1 MATPGLLPVCS
12 ATMIA
17 VDLSSK
23 IYKRSGATVFHK
35 TKEAFGDL
43 SNMAAGYPIKIN
55 GTHILTSEALYQACR
70 YPHLPDIQKA
80 IISEASP
87 MAAKMKSKPYR
98 KSHSRPDWEEQKVA
112 IMEWCLRTKLAMN
125 RTEFSRFLLATKDKP
140 IVEQSA
146 KDPFWGALVVD
157 DDTLKGQN
165 ILGQLLVGLREEIK
179 AGNVEHGFV
188 EPLSIPDFML
198 YGQPIP
204 RLGFR
209 SSLSQ

>member
-1 MATPGLLPVCS
+1 
-12 ATMIA
+12 MITIE
-17 VDLSSK
+17 LSQK
-23 IYKRSGATVFHK
+23 IYKRSESLVFHK

-70 YPHLPDIQKA
+70 YPHLPDIQRA

-87 MAAKMKSKPYR
+87 MAAKMKSKPHR
-98 KSHSRPDWEEQKVA
+98 KSSSRADWDEQRVA

-157 DDTLKGQN
+157 DDTLTGQN
-165 ILGQLLVGLREEIK
+165 VLGQLLVGLREEIK
-179 AGNVEHGFV
+179 AGDVEHGFV
-188 EPLSIPDFML
+188 EPLAIPDFLL

-204 RLGFR
+204 KLGFR
-209 SSLSQ
+209 SSLAQ

>member
-1 MATPGLLPVCS
+1 
-12 ATMIA
+12 MITI
-17 VDLSSK
+17 DLSPK
-23 IYKRSGATVFHK
+23 TYKRSEALVFHK

-70 YPHLPDIQKA
+70 YPHLPDIQQA

-87 MAAKMKSKPYR
+87 MAAKMKSKPHR
-98 KSHSRPDWEEQKVA
+98 KNDSRADWEVQKVA
-112 IMEWCLRTKLAMN
+112 IMDWCLRVKLAMN
-125 RTEFSRFLLATKDKP
+125 RMEFSRFLLATKDKP
-140 IVEQSA
+140 IVEQSR
-146 KDPFWGALVVD
+146 KDSFWGAIVVD

-165 ILGQLLVGLREEIK
+165 VLGQLLVGLREEIK
-179 AGNVEHGFV
+179 LGNVEHGFID
-188 EPLSIPDFML
+188 PLDISDFLL

-209 SSLSQ
+209 SSLAQ